1 MATTYQAL
9 IDAVKSMSGRTDQK
23 TISNIP
29 AFITAAQTKLDS
41 RLRIR
46 GMIETKIYAGAGLT
60 VPLEFLGLDSV
71 IMNESMAAAVN
82 LANVTRA
89 RSIQLTTNDQGRAIY
104 ALSGQN
110 IELPYTCDLIVTG
123 YIKPPRLSES
133 TPTNAYTEHAEN
145 AMLWH
150 SLSYLGVFTR
160 DAKAAQAWGAMATE
174 ETDTLNAADQGL
186 AMATGV
192 DDEQPH
198 RRYF

>member
-1 MATTYQAL
+1 MSTTYQAL

-29 AFITAAQTKLDS
+29 AFITAAQTKLDG
-41 RLRIR
+41 RLRVR
-46 GMIETKIYAGAGLT
+46 GMIETRTYTATGLT

-71 IMNESMAAAVN
+71 VMNERMGAVVN

-110 IELPYTCDLIVTG
+110 IELPYSCDLIVTG

-145 AMLWH
+145 ALLWH

-160 DAKAAQAWGAMATE
+160 DAKAAQAWGALATE
-174 ETDTLNAADQGL
+174 EVDTLNTADQEL
-186 AMATGV
+186 AMATGA
-192 DDEQPH
+192 DDEQPY